1 MQQHLPDSAAMADD
15 VRLSTGYY
23 LDPDALGPY
32 VAGLL
37 ARCRTVFDI
46 KPTMVADLDDP
57 VACGLDADRG
67 GTIED
72 GALCRGEVIVQAG
85 ARIEAGAQVT
95 GPVVICSGTVI
106 GAGALVRDYA
116 VVGPGC
122 RIGFGADITRSLLAG
137 HIFAKHPCFIGD
149 SVIGRRVN
157 FGAFCSTT
165 GLRCD
170 RGPVAE
176 PAIEEITVNLDG
188 HRIGSGQT
196 KFGAV
201 IGDEVA
207 LPAGTMLSP
216 GTLIGP
222 GTVLYPRDHI
232 GGFLPAGSR
241 AR

>member
-1 MQQHLPDSAAMADD
+1 MQQHLPDSAATAED

-23 LDPDALGPY
+23 LNLNALSPY
-32 VAGLL
+32 LARLL
-37 ARCRTVFDI
+37 ARCQTVFDV
-46 KPTMVADLDDP
+46 KPAVVADLDDP
-57 VACGLDADRG
+57 TACGLDADRG
-67 GTIED
+67 GTIES
-72 GALCRGEVIVQAG
+72 GALCQGDVIVQEG
-85 ARIEAGAQVT
+85 ARIEAGAQVV
-95 GPVVICSGTVI
+95 GPVLVCCGAVI

-116 VVGPGC
+116 VIGPGC

-137 HIFAKHPCFIGD
+137 HVFAKHPCFVGD
-149 SVIGRRVN
+149 SVVGYRVN
-157 FGAFCSTT
+157 LGAFCSTT

-176 PAIEEITVNLDG
+176 PAIEEITVTLDG
-188 HRIGSGQT
+188 RRISSGQT

-207 LPAGTMLSP
+207 LPAGTVLSP

-222 GTVLYPRDHI
+222 RSVVYPHNHI

-241 AR
+241 VR